1 MLILPVFDE
10 TQRSRD
16 DVEDKRRRKTP
27 YCSFCRRIGRACG
40 QPQEQG
46 EREDWMKSG
55 VEEPPRAVPFDD
67 IERVLTDEQRYR
79 GIFEHAIEGIFQ
91 TTPDGRYIGA
101 NPALARMYGYDSA
114 EELAGELRDI
124 ARQLYVNPGR
134 RGDFLKEMERHGR
147 VANFESQVFRKGGG
161 VIWISENAVA
171 VRDSLGRLLYYEG
184 FVVEITER
192 RAVEEELRMARAELE
207 RSLAELR
214 ATQQTVV
221 QTERLRAVGEMVT
234 GIAHDFNNTL
244 SLIVGYGEML
254 ERKCRQPSQAQECA
268 EYAQIIITAALDAAE
283 TVHRLREF
291 HRPTEPDERR
301 AGLSLNKTIE
311 QAVTFTRPRWEAESH
326 ARGMP
331 EEVVTDLGRVPSIAG
346 NGVEIRE
353 MLTNL
358 IFNAVDAMPQGGS
371 IILRTRAVGARVE
384 LTVTDTGTGMTE
396 EVRSRCLEPY
406 FTTKAPRGVGLG
418 LAMVYGVVERHEGAL
433 EIQSILGRGTT
444 FVLGFPAGPA
454 EAEIVEQPAPA
465 LAARPLRILVVDDQP
480 VQSELLAH
488 ALERDWHTVSV
499 AANGREALEL
509 FERREFDLV
518 ITDKAMPEMN
528 GDQLAVAVKSREPD
542 IRVIML
548 TGFTAAKEG
557 EEHMDEFIDRVL
569 VKPVAFAELRQA
581 IVSVMN

>member
-1 MLILPVFDE
+1 
-10 TQRSRD
+10 
-16 DVEDKRRRKTP
+16 
-27 YCSFCRRIGRACG
+27 
-40 QPQEQG
+40 
-46 EREDWMKSG
+46 MKSG
-55 VEEPPRAVPFDD
+55 MEERTRAVPFDD

-114 EELAGELRDI
+114 EELARQLLDI

-134 RGDFLKEMERHGR
+134 RADFLNEMERHGR
-147 VANFESQVFRKGGG
+147 VANFESQVFRKDGG

-171 VRDSLGRLLYYEG
+171 VRDSFGRLLYYEG

-192 RAVEEELRMARAELE
+192 RAVEEELRTARAQLE

-214 ATQQTVV
+214 ATQQAVV

-254 ERKCRQPSQAQECA
+254 QRKCRQPSQSQECA
-268 EYAQIIITAALDAAE
+268 EYAQIIITAALDASE

-326 ARGMP
+326 GSGMP
-331 EEVVTDLGRVPSIAG
+331 VEVMTDLAKVPSISG
-346 NGVEIRE
+346 NGVELRE

-371 IILRTRAVGARVE
+371 IILRTRVASEQVE
-384 LTVTDTGTGMTE
+384 LAVTDTGTGMTE
-396 EVRSRCLEPY
+396 EVRRRCLEPF
-406 FTTKAPRGVGLG
+406 FTTKAPKGVGLG
-418 LAMVYGVVERHEGAL
+418 LAMVYGVVERHEGTL

-444 FVLGFPAGPA
+444 FVIRFPAGP
-454 EAEIVEQPAPA
+454 ELAEIVEQPAPA
-465 LAARPLRILVVDDQP
+465 VAARPLRILVVDDQP

-499 AANGREALEL
+499 ASNGREALEL

-548 TGFTAAKEG
+548 TGLGAAKEV

-581 IVSVMN
+581 IVAVMS

>member
-1 MLILPVFDE
+1 MNSELEELTQVSFDVME
-10 TQRSRD
+10 
-16 DVEDKRRRKTP
+16 
-27 YCSFCRRIGRACG
+27 RA
-40 QPQEQG
+40 
-46 EREDWMKSG
+46 
-55 VEEPPRAVPFDD
+55 
-67 IERVLTDEQRYR
+67 LTDEQRYR
-79 GIFEHAIEGIFQ
+79 GIFEHAVEGIFQ

-114 EELAGELRDI
+114 EELASELRDI

-134 RGDFLKEMERHGR
+134 RDEFLKEMEQHGR
-147 VANFESQVFRKGGG
+147 VVNFESRVFRKDGEI
-161 VIWISENAVA
+161 IWISENTVA
-171 VRDSLGRLLYYEG
+171 VRDSFGRFLYYEG

-192 RAVEEELRMARAELE
+192 KAAEEELRTARAELE

-214 ATQQTVV
+214 ATQQKVV

-244 SLIVGYGEML
+244 STIVGYGEML
-254 ERKCRQPSQAQECA
+254 QRKCRQPNQGQECA
-268 EYAQIIITAALDAAE
+268 EYAQIIVTAALNAAE
-283 TVHRLREF
+283 IVHRLREF

-301 AGLSLNKTIE
+301 PGLSLNQTIE
-311 QAVTFTRPRWEAESH
+311 QAVTFTRPRWETESH
-326 ARGMP
+326 GRGMP
-331 EEVVTDLGRVPSIAG
+331 VEVVTDLEKVPSIAG
-346 NGVEIRE
+346 NGPELRE

-358 IFNAVDAMPQGGS
+358 IFNALDAMPQGGT
-371 IILRTRAVGARVE
+371 ILLRTRTVGGRVE
-384 LTVTDTGTGMTE
+384 LTVKDAGTGMTE
-396 EVRSRCLEPY
+396 EVRRRCIEPF
-406 FTTKAPRGVGLG
+406 FTTKAPRGAGLG
-418 LAMVYGVVERHEGAL
+418 LALVYGVVERHEGTL
-433 EIQSILGRGTT
+433 EIQSALGRGTT
-444 FVLGFPAGPA
+444 FTLSFPAGPE
-454 EAEIVEQPAPA
+454 EAGIVEQPSPEVT
-465 LAARPLRILVVDDQP
+465 ARPLRILVVDDQA

-548 TGFTAAKEG
+548 TGLSAAKEV

-569 VKPVAFAELRQA
+569 VKPVAYAEMRQA
-581 IVSVMN
+581 IVSVMS

>member
-1 MLILPVFDE
+1 MKGGL
-10 TQRSRD
+10 
-16 DVEDKRRRKTP
+16 
-27 YCSFCRRIGRACG
+27 
-40 QPQEQG
+40 QELA
-46 EREDWMKSG
+46 K
-55 VEEPPRAVPFDD
+55 VPFDE
-67 IERVLTDEQRYR
+67 IQGVLTDEQRYR

-91 TTPDGRYIGA
+91 TTPAGRYISA
-101 NPALARMYGYDSA
+101 NPALARMYGYDTA
-114 EELAGELRDI
+114 KELMGELRDI
-124 ARQLYVNPGR
+124 ARQLYVNPKR
-134 RGDFLKEMERHGR
+134 RDEFLKEMEHHGR
-147 VANFESQVFRKGGG
+147 VVNFESEVIRKGGE

-171 VRDSLGRLLYYEG
+171 VRDGFGQLLYYEG

-192 RAVEEELRMARAELE
+192 RAAEEELRRARADLE
-207 RSLAELR
+207 RSLSELR
-214 ATQQTVV
+214 ATQQKVV

-254 ERKCRQPSQAQECA
+254 QRKCRQPSQGQECA
-268 EYAQIIITAALDAAE
+268 EYAQIIVTAALGAAE
-283 TVHRLREF
+283 IVHRLREF
-291 HRPTEPDERR
+291 HRPTEPDERHP
-301 AGLSLNKTIE
+301 GVSLNQMIE
-311 QAVTFTRPRWEAESH
+311 QAVIFTRPRWEAESRG
-326 ARGMP
+326 RGMP
-331 EEVVTDLGRVPSIAG
+331 VEVTTDLGKVPTVAG
-346 NGVEIRE
+346 NGAELRE

-358 IFNAVDAMPQGGS
+358 IFNALDAMPQGGT
-371 IILRTRAVGARVE
+371 ILLSTRAVGERVE
-384 LTVTDTGTGMTE
+384 LTVKDTGTGMTE
-396 EVRSRCLEPY
+396 EVRRRCLEPF
-406 FTTKAPRGVGLG
+406 FTTRAPKGAGLG

-433 EIQSILGRGTT
+433 EVQSALGRGTK
-444 FVLGFPAGPA
+444 FVISFPAGPQGVGV
-454 EAEIVEQPAPA
+454 VEQPAPA
-465 LAARPLRILVVDDQP
+465 VPARPLRILVVDDQA

-548 TGFTAAKEG
+548 TGFAAAKEV

-581 IVSVMN
+581 ILSVMN